1 MSKPNFMHGVVVAAA
16 LAFAA
21 SAGIATLTPFVGFLS
36 VVRLVV
42 PALGLAYLVFLFRSN
57 DERTGRLTTL
67 FAWGLVATIT
77 WWVSPPLGFYVLI
90 HVGAIWLVR
99 SLYFYTG
106 VFPSLLDL
114 GLSASSVFALG
125 WALERTGSVFISVW
139 CFFLVQ
145 AVFVV
150 IPASFT
156 SRGAHAA
163 PLGDNDRFEQA
174 RRQADRALQQIFTD

>member
-1 MSKPNFMHGVVVAAA
+1 MNKPNFMHGVAVAAL

-21 SAGIATLTPFVGFLS
+21 SAVIATLTPFVGFLS

-42 PALGLAYLVFLFRSN
+42 PALGLAYLLFLFRTN
-57 DERTGRLTTL
+57 DEPTGRLTTL
-67 FAWGLVATIT
+67 FAWGLMASIT
-77 WWVSPPLGFYVLI
+77 WWISPPLGFYVLL

-106 VFPSLLDL
+106 VLPSFLDL

-125 WALERTGSVFISVW
+125 WALERTGSVFIGVW

-145 AVFVV
+145 AVFVW
-150 IPASFT
+150 IPRSFRNR
-156 SRGAHAA
+156 SAPAA
-163 PLGDNDRFEQA
+163 PSIENDRFEQA
-174 RRQADRALQQIFTD
+174 RRQADQALQQIFTN

>member
-1 MSKPNFMHGVVVAAA
+1 MNKPNFMHGVAVAAL

-21 SAGIATLTPFVGFLS
+21 SAVIATLTPFVGFLS
-36 VVRLVV
+36 VVRLMV
-42 PALGLAYLVFLFRSN
+42 PALGLAYLLFLFRTN

-67 FAWGLVATIT
+67 FAWGLMASIT
-77 WWVSPPLGFYVLI
+77 WGISPPLGFYVLL

-106 VFPSLLDL
+106 VLPSFLDL

-125 WALERTGSVFISVW
+125 WALERTGSVFIGVW

-145 AVFVV
+145 AVFVW
-150 IPASFT
+150 IPRSFRNR
-156 SRGAHAA
+156 SARAA
-163 PLGDNDRFEQA
+163 PSIENDRFEQA
-174 RRQADRALQQIFTD
+174 RRQADQALQQIFTN

>member
-1 MSKPNFMHGVVVAAA
+1 MSKPNFMHGVIVAAV

-21 SAGIATLTPFVGFLS
+21 SAVIATLTPFVGFLS

-67 FAWGLVATIT
+67 FAWGLMASIT
-77 WWVSPPLGFYVLI
+77 WWISPPLGFYVLL

-99 SLYFYTG
+99 SLYFYSG
-106 VFPSLLDL
+106 VFPSFLDL

-125 WALERTGSVFISVW
+125 WALERTGSVFIGVW

-145 AVFVV
+145 AVFAW
-150 IPASFT
+150 IPRSFA
-156 SRGAHAA
+156 SRGVRGA
-163 PLGDNDRFEQA
+163 PPVDNDRFEQA
-174 RRQADRALQQIFTD
+174 RRQADQALQQIFAK